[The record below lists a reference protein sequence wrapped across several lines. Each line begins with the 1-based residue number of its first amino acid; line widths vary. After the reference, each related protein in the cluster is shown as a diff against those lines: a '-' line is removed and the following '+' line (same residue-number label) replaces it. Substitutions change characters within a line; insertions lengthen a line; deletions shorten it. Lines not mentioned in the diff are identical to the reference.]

1 MNINRRTFL
10 KGLAAFATLPYL
22 KNLNLDL
29 DKDLETAWSAA
40 TEDPFVFEVDMGYLR
55 LSDFVQPE
63 KRSELY
69 NIFPESIKNLSD
81 LKEMVESYNPLESV
95 IKDAYEDFLYQLDF
109 DETEDSD
116 EIEDSNEW
124 PAYYDEWDDELVGRW
139 TALTGETEFVEN
151 IKNKIKE
158 WLDTKPDCEYEF
170 DFFDNPPSG
179 EAFAFDFFNE
189 WGSGSEYTRNLC
201 IDIIEGEYPGN
212 DFRGAKLRLSVE
224 DTNKVCVSEGIP
236 LRFVEVL

>member
-81 LKEMVESYNPLESV
+81 LKEVVESYNPLESV
-95 IKDAYEDFLYQLDF
+95 IKDAYEDFLDLLDF
-109 DETEDSD
+109 D

-124 PAYYDEWDDELVGRW
+124 SSYYDEWDDELIGRW
-139 TALTGETEFVEN
+139 IAAAGETEFVED

-158 WLDTKPDCEYEF
+158 WLDKEPDSEYEF
-170 DFFDNPPSG
+170 DFFDNPASG
-179 EAFAFDFFNE
+179 EDFAFDFFNE
-189 WGSGSEYTRNLC
+189 WGFGSEYTGNLC
-201 IDIIEGEYPGN
+201 IDIIEGECPGN
-212 DFRGAKLRLSVE
+212 DFRGAKLRLSIE
-224 DTNKVCVSEGIP
+224 DTNEFCVSEGIP
-236 LRFVEVL
+236 LRFVEVN